1 MPLIKHPFFIF
12 SPFWELYLIGSDVNE
27 RTELKIPARFFFFFL
42 ITAFFSLSAN
52 PANSK
57 NRAQSLFPVNNSHA
71 RVTKGQLNLF
81 ERQLTAYFSTKA
93 NKANAPALPIAA
105 QRPSQA
111 DYFMIAKYWNFFS
124 PAFRALYQ
132 QSTAIDTAMK
142 RSYVSPGGHFEVYY
156 AVTGTY
162 AVATTDSYGYT
173 PSDWRVKTPSPNG
186 VPDYIDEVAWALD
199 SAWSMEID
207 GFAFVKPIVYSDVA
221 HNSNRYKVEVD
232 INDDAD
238 YGLTLPMP
246 NSNSSGVGTAS
257 ILQIRNNWAGF
268 YTPTIDYAR
277 HPELAVRVTCVH
289 EFFHA
294 IQYSMTWKL
303 TELPAT
309 YLDDFPESW
318 LEGTAA
324 NMENIGFDSVDDYL
338 QYCSFFF
345 DNPTSTILNDNP
357 TYVYTTVLL
366 AMYLYEQISSVPTIG
381 FIKKMFFNNY
391 AKPIGFIAN
400 LDSTAKSFNTTW
412 PELLG
417 RFYTESYFT
426 GARSLTGYFVHDA
439 PLFDAWPLDADRL
452 DIAYSIRK
460 NVPAYGMETFSIT
473 KKNYPYDNL
482 SMDFFGDTLASGAP
496 AFWSMHCLVK
506 KPDGTQDSIFSVPIS
521 SRSQA
526 SATIS
531 AWPAFDTAIFFVA
544 NAQGNFDR
552 NAALV
557 FQPCPISLHKGDSAT
572 FVCAISQPISAESA
586 ARVSV
591 KALSDLACSLS
602 IQSVSATSTQRGRAG
617 NERLVPVNV
626 YYEIAFPLSWNIN
639 AAMTLYTQENASAC
653 LPLENIY
660 GMGAGAFA
668 IFRWDETASAW
679 TKSGAISDTGSIYSW
694 RGSITNPGTYGLFGA
709 MPVPLDSLRADSV
722 VVFPNPVHVRG
733 GAAVTMNGVR
743 LLELLVYTITG
754 TLVYATKNAS
764 PVTHMQWQ
772 LVNARGKTIAPGAY
786 YAVIGYEDPV
796 TKGMKKLKRKVIVVP

>member
-1 MPLIKHPFFIF
+1 MPLIKHPLFYFLGIIF
-12 SPFWELYLIGSDVNE
+12 REANE
-27 RTELKIPARFFFFFL
+27 RAMVKIPARFFLFFL
-42 ITAFFSLSAN
+42 VTAFFSLYAS
-52 PANSK
+52 PAHSK
-57 NRAQSLFPVNNSHA
+57 TRTQSLFPFKSIRAV
-71 RVTKGQLNLF
+71 VTKDQLNQF
-81 ERQLTAYFSTKA
+81 ERQLTDYFSTKA
-93 NKANAPALPIAA
+93 NKTNAPAVSVAV

-111 DYFMIAKYWNFFS
+111 DYFMISKYWNFFS
-124 PAFRALYQ
+124 LAFKALYLKSQ
-132 QSTAIDTAMK
+132 EIDPAMDQ
-142 RSYVSPGGHFEVYY
+142 SYVSPGGHFEIYY
-156 AVTGTY
+156 TMRGTY
-162 AVATTDSYGYT
+162 AVATDDAYGYSA
-173 PSDWRVKTPSPNG
+173 SDWREKSLSPNG

-199 SAWSMEID
+199 SAWSMEVD
-207 GFAFVKPIVYSDVA
+207 GFGFVKPLVYTDATHKS
-221 HNSNRYKVEVD
+221 SRYKVEVD
-232 INDDAD
+232 LADDAD
-238 YGLTLPMP
+238 YGLTDPVP
-246 NSNSSGVGTAS
+246 INTPGAGSAS

-268 YTPTIDYAR
+268 STSSIDYSR

-294 IQYSMTWKL
+294 IQYAMTRQ
-303 TELPAT
+303 AT
-309 YLDDFPESW
+309 VTPTNYLLDDFPLSW

-324 NMENIGFDSVDDYL
+324 LMENIGFDSVNDYL
-338 QYCSFFF
+338 QYVGYFSE
-345 DNPTSTILNDNP
+345 NPYSTILNNNDP
-357 TYVYTTVLL
+357 YEYTTVLL
-366 AMYLYEQISSVPTIG
+366 AMFLYERILNAPTIG
-381 FIKKMFFNNY
+381 FVKEMFFNNY
-391 AKPIGFIAN
+391 AKPIGFLAN
-400 LDSTAKSFNTTW
+400 LDSTAKSFNSTW
-412 PELLG
+412 PELLV

-426 GARSLTGYFVHDA
+426 GERSRPGYFVHDA
-439 PLFDAWPLDADRL
+439 PLFDSWPLDADSL

>member
-1 MPLIKHPFFIF
+1 M
-12 SPFWELYLIGSDVNE
+12 
-27 RTELKIPARFFFFFL
+27 KIPL
-42 ITAFFSLSAN
+42 GFSLLFLAASLFSVSAR

-57 NRAQSLFPVNNSHA
+57 TRTQSLFPFKNIHA
-71 RVTKGQLNLF
+71 AVTKDQLNQF
-81 ERQLTAYFSTKA
+81 ERQLTDYFSTKA
-93 NKANAPALPIAA
+93 NKINAPSVPITA

-111 DYFMIAKYWNFFS
+111 DYFMIARYWNRFS
-124 PAFRALYQ
+124 AAFKLLYLKSSVINPAMDRVY
-132 QSTAIDTAMK
+132 T
-142 RSYVSPGGHFEVYY
+142 SPGGHFEIYYTNTGKY
-156 AVTGTY
+156 AVPTS
-162 AVATTDSYGYT
+162 DSYGYST
-173 PSDWRVKTPSPNG
+173 TNWREKNLSPNG

-207 GFAFVKPIVYSDVA
+207 GFGFVQPIPYVDA
-221 HNSNRYKVEVD
+221 THNSNRFKVVVD
-232 INDDAD
+232 LTSPDDNDD
-238 YGLTLPMP
+238 YGLTTPYP
-246 NSNSSGVGTAS
+246 SGGS
-257 ILQIRNNWAGF
+257 ISKPGSPSVLEIRNEWAGF
-268 YTPTIDYAR
+268 TSPYLNYSR
-277 HPELAVRVTCVH
+277 HPEQAVRVTCVH
-289 EFFHA
+289 EFFHT
-294 IQYSMTWKL
+294 IQFAMAWQIPEQPSQFI
-303 TELPAT
+303 
-309 YLDDFPESW
+309 DDFPMSW

-324 NMENIGFDSVDDYL
+324 NMENVGFDSVNDYV
-338 QYCSFFF
+338 QYLSYFFE
-345 DNPTSTILNDNP
+345 NPTSTILNDDQN
-357 TYVYTTVLL
+357 YVYTTVLL
-366 AMYLYEQISSVPTIG
+366 AMFLYERIQTVPTIA
-381 FIKKMFFNNY
+381 FIKKLFFNNY
-391 AKPIGFIAN
+391 AKPIGFFAN
-400 LDSTAKSFNTTW
+400 LDSTAKSFNSTW

-426 GARSLTGYFVHDA
+426 GERSRPGYFVHDA
-439 PLFDAWPLDADRL
+439 PLFDSWPLDADSL

-602 IQSVSATSTQRGRAG
+602 LQSVSATSMQRVKAG
-617 NERLVPVNV
+617 NERLVPVNE
-626 YYEIAFPLSWNIN
+626 YFKIAFPLSWGMN
-639 AAMTLYTQENASAC
+639 AAMALVIQESASAC

-660 GMGAGAFA
+660 GMGAKAFA

-679 TKSGAISDTGSIYSW
+679 TQSGAISDTGSIYSW
-694 RGSITNPGTYGLFGA
+694 RGSITSPGTYGLFGA

-722 VVFPNPVHVRG
+722 VVFPNPVHIKSGLVINIHS
-733 GAAVTMNGVR
+733 VT
-743 LLELLVYTITG
+743 LLELLLYNITG
-754 TLVYATKNAS
+754 NLIYRAENSTPGK
-764 PVTHMQWQ
+764 PMQWN
-772 LVNARGKTIAPGAY
+772 LTNAQGKTVAPGAY
-786 YAVIGYEDPV
+786 YAVIGYEDPL
-796 TKGMKKLKRKVIVVP
+796 TKGIKKLKRKVMVVP

>member
-482 SMDFFGDTLASGAP
+482 SMGFFGDTLVPSTAP
-496 AFWSMHCLVK
+496 TFWNMHCLLK
-506 KPDGTQDSIFSVPIS
+506 KSSTSQDSIFSVPIS
-521 SRSQA
+521 SRSRTSVA
-526 SATIS
+526 IS
-531 AWPAFDTAIFFVA
+531 QWPAFDTVIFVIA
-544 NAQGNFDR
+544 NSQGNFAK
-552 NAALV
+552 NATLV
-557 FQPCPISLHKGDSAT
+557 FGDT
-572 FVCAISQPISAESA
+572 
-586 ARVSV
+586 
-591 KALSDLACSLS
+591 
-602 IQSVSATSTQRGRAG
+602 
-617 NERLVPVNV
+617 LVPVDSPQVN
-626 YYEIAFPLSWNIN
+626 P
-639 AAMTLYTQENASAC
+639 
-653 LPLENIY
+653 
-660 GMGAGAFA
+660 
-668 IFRWDETASAW
+668 IF
-679 TKSGAISDTGSIYSW
+679 
-694 RGSITNPGTYGLFGA
+694 
-709 MPVPLDSLRADSV
+709 
-722 VVFPNPVHVRG
+722 VFPNPVHIKS
-733 GAAVTMNGVR
+733 GAAVTINGVT
-743 LLELLVYTITG
+743 LLELLLYNVTG
-754 TLVYATKNAS
+754 TLVYRDQPAA
-764 PVTHMQWQ
+764 PVKHMQWN
-772 LVNARGKTIAPGAY
+772 LTNGRGRTVAPGTY
-786 YAVIGYEDPV
+786 YAVIGYEDLK
-796 TKGMKKLKRKVIVVP
+796 TKEMKKLKRKVLVVP